1 MPRQRKTPR
10 AEKRGQGE
18 LESEVLA
25 EIWAQ
30 GCPVTAADIVE
41 ALGGDL
47 AHNTIQTTLVRLFD
61 KGLVQREKVGRAHAY
76 RAARDEVTLTAERM
90 AAHLGPSSDR
100 RAVLAQFVA
109 TLDPADSEALRLVF
123 AADGNPGNQR

>member
-1 MPRQRKTPR
+1 MPRQRKTSR

-30 GCPVTAADIVE
+30 ARPLTATDIVE

-76 RAARDEVTLTAERM
+76 RAAHDEVTLRAERM
-90 AAHLGPSSDR
+90 AAHLGPSADR
-100 RAVLAQFVA
+100 LAVLAHFVA
-109 TLDPADSEALRLVF
+109 TLGPADSEALRRVLAV
-123 AADGNPGNQR
+123 DGDVGQQR